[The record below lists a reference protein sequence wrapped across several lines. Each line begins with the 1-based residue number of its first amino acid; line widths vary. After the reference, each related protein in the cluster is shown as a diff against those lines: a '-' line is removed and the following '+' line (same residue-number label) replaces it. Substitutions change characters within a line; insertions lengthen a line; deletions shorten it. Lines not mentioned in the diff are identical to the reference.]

1 VTTPINGMDYLA
13 LQTTAPPTD
22 DPRVRRAI
30 RDALDLV
37 VIEKA
42 FHRLNPPGGAFL
54 PPVLPWHDASLASIS
69 QNDAAAASELSA
81 AGWREE
87 GAGRTKAGAPLDVLI
102 VSPSGVSSEFATIVQ
117 RELSAVG
124 MRATIKTFPAAEFNG
139 PDGPLRTGRFNIASQ
154 GWIGGGDPEQS
165 VTFACSQIGPDGNN
179 ISRYCDRR
187 FEAAFEDQAVTPD
200 QRRRASDFRTM
211 QRIVYRDLPAI
222 PLDYLRYFDA
232 VNVRVTGFARN
243 MLGFPI
249 NAPDWDAK

>member
-139 PDGPLRTGRFNIASQ
+139 PDGPLRTGRFNSLRRVGSGAETRSKASRLLAAKSARTAIIFLVTA
-154 GWIGGGDPEQS
+154 IGASKRHLKTKPSRPTSGGEPRI
-165 VTFACSQIGPDGNN
+165 FGRCSESSIG
-179 ISRYCDRR
+179 IFRRSRSTTCG
-187 FEAAFEDQAVTPD
+187 T
-200 QRRRASDFRTM
+200 
-211 QRIVYRDLPAI
+211 L
-222 PLDYLRYFDA
+222 
-232 VNVRVTGFARN
+232 
-243 MLGFPI
+243 ML
-249 NAPDWDAK
+249 